1 MRRLMISA
9 ALLVASMAAA
19 PGQDASSAAVSYCAE
34 LKQVTAL
41 ALGRDRFA
49 SIAGPAR
56 EGNFRD
62 TSLALTGWKDCSL
75 YGAGAYTCDSQGFGT
90 AEEAQTAQ
98 STIVRDVLACLGT
111 AWAEIRD
118 RSSPGYVVLHPLRGA
133 VSITLSLDEN
143 NDKQHVVRFTLF
155 IRR

>member
-1 MRRLMISA
+1 MLMVSTAA
-9 ALLVASMAAA
+9 ALGQAAA
-19 PGQDASSAAVSYCAE
+19 PEAVPYCAE

-41 ALGRDRFA
+41 ALGRDRFT

-62 TSLALTGWKDCSL
+62 TSLSLTGWKDCSL
-75 YGAGAYTCDSQGFGT
+75 YGAGAYTCDSQALET
-90 AEEAQTAQ
+90 AEEAQQAQ
-98 STIVRDVLACLGT
+98 AATVRQVLTCLGT
-111 AWAEIRD
+111 EWAEIKD

-143 NDKQHVVRFTLF
+143 ANKQHVVRFTLF

>member
-1 MRRLMISA
+1 MRRSMISA

-19 PGQDASSAAVSYCAE
+19 PGQGVSSAAVPYCSE

-56 EGNFRD
+56 AGNFRD
-62 TSLALTGWKDCSL
+62 TSLSLTGWKDCSL
-75 YGAGAYTCDSQGFGT
+75 YGAGAYTCDSQAFGT
-90 AEEAQTAQ
+90 ADAAQAAQ

-111 AWAEIRD
+111 EWAEIKD

-143 NDKQHVVRFTLF
+143 DDKQHVVRFTLF